1 MMGNVTIGKNA
12 HFLHIVSKRIPSMS
26 RPRAKLTSN
35 FPGCPVESTL
45 SFLDGKWK
53 GVILYHLMLEGT
65 LRFNALR
72 RRLPSVTQRMLTKQL
87 RELEEAG
94 ILSRTIFPVVPPR
107 VDYAL
112 TTAGRSLE
120 PIIRALAAW
129 GSQNV
134 VCEDGQNVIR
144 LAARPEAAPAGG
156 PAETEAAPARGA
168 A

>member
-1 MMGNVTIGKNA
+1 
-12 HFLHIVSKRIPSMS
+12 MS
-26 RPRAKLTSN
+26 RPRAKLTKN

-53 GVILYHLMLEGT
+53 GVILYHLMMEGT
-65 LRFNALR
+65 LRFNELR

-87 RELEEAG
+87 RELEDAG

-112 TTAGRSLE
+112 TPAGLSLE

-129 GSQNV
+129 GAKNV

-144 LAARPEAAPAGG
+144 LSPQ
-156 PAETEAAPARGA
+156 AETASLGRDAA
-168 A
+168 